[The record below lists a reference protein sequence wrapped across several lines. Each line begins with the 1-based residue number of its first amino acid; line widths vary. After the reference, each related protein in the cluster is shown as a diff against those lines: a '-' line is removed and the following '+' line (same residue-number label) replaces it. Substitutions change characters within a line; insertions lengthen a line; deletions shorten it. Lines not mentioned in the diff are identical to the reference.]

1 MVLRLFTVLNR
12 KLRAA
17 VQTTQTRRAFF
28 LYPNRLSRLH
38 PNRLLRTVLGTQ
50 AAADAAFLHMK
61 MCRPAHGFIRR
72 MAEQPHEVRRGPLHM
87 IAARFH
93 LNLRCH
99 PVDGAFRPLIDPRV
113 SFRIPQIKHRRP
125 GVGKADAVQRV
136 NPHALLLEQVTDF
149 RPGSAGRGA
158 VSRYGK
164 NIILALCGELC
175 VFQKFADRLR
185 QFPGIGRRDDAE
197 PFAARSVVFPS
208 EPVMET
214 ARSFS
219 AAARRCAA

>member
-1 MVLRLFTVLNR
+1 MASYDRW
-12 KLRAA
+12 
-17 VQTTQTRRAFF
+17 
-28 LYPNRLSRLH
+28 
-38 PNRLLRTVLGTQ
+38 
-50 AAADAAFLHMK
+50 
-61 MCRPAHGFIRR
+61 
-72 MAEQPHEVRRGPLHM
+72 MAEKPHEVRRGPLHM
-87 IAARFH
+87 IAARFR

-113 SFRIPQIKHRRP
+113 SFRIPQVKYRRP

-149 RPGSAGRGA
+149 RLGSAGRGA

-197 PFAARSVVFPS
+197 PFAAALFFRPNRLWKPPGRSVP
-208 EPVMET
+208 PQG
-214 ARSFS
+214 
-219 AAARRCAA
+219 AARHSGCCPSRKNRESCLHPFFSRCASSFRRRDTLRSE